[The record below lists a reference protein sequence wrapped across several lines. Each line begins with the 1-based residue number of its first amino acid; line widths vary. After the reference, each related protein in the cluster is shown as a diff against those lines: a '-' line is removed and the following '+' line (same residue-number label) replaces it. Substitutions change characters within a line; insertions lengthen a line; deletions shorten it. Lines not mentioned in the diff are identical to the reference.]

1 MNSNYFKKYFKYKN
15 KYLLLKNKLGGSQFT
30 IPTYS
35 EELVNK
41 FTDFLNLTCNQ
52 LQNADNLK
60 DIDDEV
66 INFFLPKQYNIK
78 KKDETTT
85 DLIDN
90 EGADFRTLL
99 IHACS
104 CLSDDNDTD
113 GHDKPQLII
122 DLLGKGSDV
131 NAKDINGWNA
141 LMHASANG
149 SIETCTVLLDKGASP
164 DSNNSDNN
172 NATNKTS
179 ALILAVHA
187 DNIQLCLLLIS
198 RFADINLKVNNK
210 NALEEFNNTV
220 KLHSNILSKA
230 SKWWED
236 KKSTSRE
243 TFLFRK
249 DSSDLKLIVGKEE
262 IFVHR
267 FILFSSAINVVDP
280 IIRNGI
286 LERSVNNENITI
298 TDSSVIAVKEMVR
311 FIYTGK
317 VDKTELEK
325 DMINALKLAIN
336 CKLKM
341 FRQECETFIIEKLKT
356 FDVNDKNFTDYINIA
371 DIPKLINIIKKN
383 PELIRKDQYDI
394 FKELNQ
400 SLYEQLYDSF
410 PH

>member
-15 KYLLLKNKLGGSQFT
+15 KYLLLKNKLGGSEFT

-60 DIDDEV
+60 DIEV

-104 CLSDDNDTD
+104 CLSDDND

-122 DLLGKGSDV
+122 DLLEKGADM

-179 ALILAVHA
+179 ALILAVHE

-198 RFADINLKVNNK
+198 RFADINLKVN
-210 NALEEFNNTV
+210 
-220 KLHSNILSKA
+220 
-230 SKWWED
+230 
-236 KKSTSRE
+236 
-243 TFLFRK
+243 
-249 DSSDLKLIVGKEE
+249 
-262 IFVHR
+262 
-267 FILFSSAINVVDP
+267 
-280 IIRNGI
+280 
-286 LERSVNNENITI
+286 
-298 TDSSVIAVKEMVR
+298 
-311 FIYTGK
+311 
-317 VDKTELEK
+317 
-325 DMINALKLAIN
+325 
-336 CKLKM
+336 
-341 FRQECETFIIEKLKT
+341 
-356 FDVNDKNFTDYINIA
+356 
-371 DIPKLINIIKKN
+371 LINYYFNKPKMNNISFYNFNFQKK
-383 PELIRKDQYDI
+383 
-394 FKELNQ
+394 
-400 SLYEQLYDSF
+400 
-410 PH
+410 

>member
-356 FDVNDKNFTDYINIA
+356 FD
-371 DIPKLINIIKKN
+371 
-383 PELIRKDQYDI
+383 
-394 FKELNQ
+394 
-400 SLYEQLYDSF
+400 DSR
-410 PH
+410 